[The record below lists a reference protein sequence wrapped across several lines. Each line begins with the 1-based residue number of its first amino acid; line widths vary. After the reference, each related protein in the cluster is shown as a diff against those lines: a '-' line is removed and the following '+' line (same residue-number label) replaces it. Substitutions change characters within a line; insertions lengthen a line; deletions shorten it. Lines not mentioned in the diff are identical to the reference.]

1 MIWIWL
7 FSHAHD
13 RFLECF
19 QYGKSINI
27 TARGEDEMSLYLFGV
42 EFIYGKAKK
51 LYLRG
56 EIIMSATEVQQGDP
70 LRQILLAPMTH
81 LIHKIKDNYML
92 LFTLGILAIKL
103 W

>member
-19 QYGKSINI
+19 QYGKSINT
-27 TARGEDEMSLYLFGV
+27 TARGKDEMSIYLFGV
-42 EFIYGKAKK
+42 GFIYGKAKK

-56 EIIMSATEVQQGDP
+56 ELIMSAT
-70 LRQILLAPMTH
+70 
-81 LIHKIKDNYML
+81 
-92 LFTLGILAIKL
+92 
-103 W
+103 